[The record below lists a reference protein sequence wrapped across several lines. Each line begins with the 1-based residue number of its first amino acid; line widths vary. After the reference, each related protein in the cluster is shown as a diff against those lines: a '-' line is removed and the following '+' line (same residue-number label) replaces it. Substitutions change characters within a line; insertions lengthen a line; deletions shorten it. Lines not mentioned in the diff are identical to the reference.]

1 MKINPHPIVG
11 NWYQHLDK
19 GPLFM
24 VVALDEQEG
33 LIELQHFDADIEEV
47 DMVTW
52 FSMELERAEAPE
64 DWTGPMD
71 NIERDDLGYNQRA
84 TSGSAWRKPLQDT
97 PGVGSEGW
105 ENAESDDDDIES
117 FEAQPPEEV

>member
-1 MKINPHPIVG
+1 
-11 NWYQHLDK
+11 
-19 GPLFM
+19 M

-71 NIERDDLGYNQRA
+71 NIERDDLGYNQKS
-84 TSGSAWRKPLQDT
+84 TSGSAWSKPLQDT
-97 PGVGSEGW
+97 PGVGSQGW
-105 ENAESDDDDIES
+105 DNAASDDDDTES
-117 FEAQPPEEV
+117 FETLPPDGD